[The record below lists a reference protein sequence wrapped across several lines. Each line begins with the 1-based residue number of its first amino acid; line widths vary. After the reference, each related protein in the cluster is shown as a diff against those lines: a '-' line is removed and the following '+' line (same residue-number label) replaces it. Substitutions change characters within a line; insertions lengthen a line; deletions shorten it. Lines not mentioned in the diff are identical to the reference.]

1 MPLLPDIA
9 RATVAEHAMLGPDA
23 VVLALVSG
31 GADSVMLLRLLA
43 AGELGGVADLSV
55 LHVNHLLRGEA
66 ADADAAFVEGLCT
79 SLGVPC
85 RTVRYDVAAYAET
98 EGLNLED
105 AGRRVRYRFAEQ
117 ELDARCAALGAP
129 SNAGRIAT
137 AHSLDDLTETFL
149 MRLVTGSGPGGLRAI
164 PAVRG
169 RIVRPLIGVR
179 RNEITTYLEAL
190 GQPWREDAT
199 NADTARLRSWVRHQL
214 KPLVERVNPSF
225 GAALERTVRIVAD
238 EDALLSQMADGFAAT
253 FTSAE
258 GGRLTFDRTMMG
270 TLDRAMARRVV
281 RAALVG
287 AFPEASRL
295 DASHT
300 DAIVAGMAD
309 ESFARDLPFNLRT
322 AAEYGTLTVFRQDE
336 SRLSVAPCLLDWP
349 GKCDLG
355 PLGRIEALVTGVD
368 AVGRDPEAAYFDAQ
382 HVAPTLVVDAVRQG
396 DRIRPLGMQ
405 GTRKLQD
412 VFVDAKI
419 PQRLRAAT
427 PVVRDGEQ
435 VLWVAGVRQ
444 SDEAKVTSATQ
455 RVLTL
460 CWIRERT

>member
-1 MPLLPDIA
+1 MPMLPEVA

-43 AGELGGVADLSV
+43 AGVLGEVADLSV

-66 ADADAAFVEGLCT
+66 ADEDAAFVEELCAA
-79 SLGVPC
+79 LGVAC
-85 RTVRYDVAAYAET
+85 RVVRYDVAAYAEA

-117 ELDARCAALGAP
+117 ELDARCGALGVPAR
-129 SNAGRIAT
+129 AGRIAT
-137 AHSLDDLTETFL
+137 AHTLDDLTETFL

-169 RIVRPLIGVR
+169 RIVRPLIGAR

-190 GQPWREDAT
+190 GQPWCEDAT
-199 NADTARLRSWVRHQL
+199 NADTARLRAWVRHEL

-225 GAALERTVRIVAD
+225 GAALERTVRIVSD
-238 EDALLSQMADGFAAT
+238 EDALLAQMADGFAAT
-253 FTSAE
+253 FAQLE
-258 GGRLTFDRTMMG
+258 GGRLSFDRTMMG
-270 TLDRAMARRVV
+270 TLDRVMARRVV
-281 RAALVG
+281 RTALVD

-295 DASHT
+295 EASHT

-309 ESFARDLPFNLRT
+309 ESFARDLPFGLRA
-322 AAEYGTLTVFRQDE
+322 AAEYGTLIVFRQDE
-336 SRLSVAPCLLDWP
+336 SLLSVAPCLLDWP
-349 GKCDLG
+349 GTCDLG
-355 PLGRIEALVTGVD
+355 PLGRIEARIVGAD
-368 AVGRDPEAAYFDAQ
+368 AVGADPEAAYFDAA
-382 HVAPTLVVDAVRQG
+382 HVTPTLVVDAVRQG

-412 VFVDAKI
+412 VFVDAKV

-427 PVVRDGEQ
+427 PVVRDGQQ
-435 VLWVAGVRQ
+435 VLWVAAVKQ
-444 SDEAKVTSATQ
+444 SDDAKVTSATE

-460 CWIRERT
+460 VWIRERT